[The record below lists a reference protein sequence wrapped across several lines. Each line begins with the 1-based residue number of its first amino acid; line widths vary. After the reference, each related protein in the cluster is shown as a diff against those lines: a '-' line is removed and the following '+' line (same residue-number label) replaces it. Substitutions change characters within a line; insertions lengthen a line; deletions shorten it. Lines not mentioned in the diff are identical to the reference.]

1 MAASFPTTQR
11 TNGFRKG
18 YSTVDHTHVEY
29 TKPLRMAVIDC
40 EKVFDS
46 VHTTAVLEALKYE
59 EIEKTCTRILG
70 NITG

>member
-1 MAASFPTTQR
+1 M
-11 TNGFRKG
+11 
-18 YSTVDHTHVEY
+18 DHAHVVNQVIEKCAEY
-29 TKPLRMAVIDC
+29 TKPLRMAVIDY

-59 EIEKTCTRILG
+59 EIEKTYTRILG